1 MPACLEFKI
10 VAAIELSV
18 VCASVRLRL
27 GFNLLYI
34 EGFLEQL
41 DIIVHH
47 EGTVSRPPDHGL

>member
-10 VAAIELSV
+10 VATIELSV
-18 VCASVRLRL
+18 VCAFVRPRL

-41 DIIVHH
+41 YIIVHH
-47 EGTVSRPPDHGL
+47 EGTVCRPPDHGL